1 LRELGYRV
9 IEAKDGEHALRRA
22 ALHEGRIDLLL
33 TDVVMPKLGGWALY
47 ERLSVVR
54 PELRVVFMSGYADGR
69 LDQDELMR
77 IGAAFV
83 AKPFT
88 AGALTRT
95 VRMTLDLERGEPNA
109 YHPGR
114 LGPLRRAPRRA
125 PLQHDRPCPPEP
137 PRLRAGPPPRM
148 RRPLE

>member
-109 YHPGR
+109 
-114 LGPLRRAPRRA
+114 
-125 PLQHDRPCPPEP
+125 
-137 PRLRAGPPPRM
+137 
-148 RRPLE
+148 